1 MLSPTCYRQEKK
13 RHLRIFWKI
22 ILPSHQIINNK
33 PSMKQI
39 YVLIL
44 GFIIFVTYA
53 CNNDLK
59 TIGQDMIDNGNYIG
73 EEVLNVTEIAT
84 IRLDS
89 FTTSRGLYSDKT
101 INKLI
106 IGRLNNEY
114 GSTTTATPCFQV
126 APQYSPNISQTAV
139 LDSLTLEF
147 SYAGNMWGDT
157 LYDVKPQRFYL
168 YQIKELPEINY
179 DDYGYFYNTT
189 KVDLDSIIGTS
200 DFIPKVEN
208 MRWAYFK
215 INDNLAQ
222 NLFAKMQF
230 REDNDIY
237 EINSSS
243 IPFLNFLLY
252 FKGLAIVP
260 DANNDIL
267 MSINALSDSL
277 YLKFHYHSGSTATSF
292 KFPISQREYQYNNFT
307 TDRSGYFK
315 DLENQQQ
322 SVPFNEAG
330 DMAISQ
336 GLSGYMVKMDMPRP
350 TLLPQYSTIVKA
362 QLEIKPEYFKNNDIA
377 YPKQIVVYTSDDLNT
392 VISPLQNGPSS
403 NVIGTL
409 IVNDQST
416 DNTRYIFDIT
426 EYYQSL
432 ASAPPSAEKQQL
444 LLSVPDVSLSYDYMI
459 VREKPVV
466 RVYYANY
473 KQ

>member
-1 MLSPTCYRQEKK
+1 MG
-13 RHLRIFWKI
+13 HLRIFWKI
-22 ILPSHQIINNK
+22 ILPSHQNINKK

-39 YVLIL
+39 YVLVL
-44 GFIIFVTYA
+44 GFILFITYA

-59 TIGQDMIDNGNYIG
+59 TIGQDMIDSGNYIG

-84 IRLDS
+84 VRLDS
-89 FTTSRGLYSDKT
+89 FTTSKGLYSDKT

-106 IGRLNNEY
+106 IGRLSNEY
-114 GSTTTATPCFQV
+114 GGTTTAIPCFQV

-157 LYDVKPQRFYL
+157 LYDVKSQRFYL

-179 DDYGYFYNTT
+179 DDYGYFYNKT

-208 MRWAYFK
+208 ISWAYFK

-222 NLFAKMQF
+222 NLFEKMQF
-230 REDNDIY
+230 KEENDIY
-237 EINSSS
+237 EINPST

-260 DANNDIL
+260 DPDNNVL
-267 MSINALSDSL
+267 MSISALSDSL
-277 YLKFHYHSGSTATSF
+277 YLNFHYHNENSASSF

-307 TDRSGYFK
+307 TERSDRFQ
-315 DLENQQQ
+315 DLINQQKRV
-322 SVPFNEAG
+322 SFDEAG
-330 DMAISQ
+330 DIALAQ

-350 TLLPQYSTIVKA
+350 TLLPQYTTIIKA
-362 QLEIKPEYFKNNDIA
+362 QLEIKPEYFRNNPIA
-377 YPKQIVVYTSDDLNT
+377 YPKQIVVYTSDDQNLIT
-392 VISPLQNGPSS
+392 GTLQNGPSS
-403 NVIGTL
+403 FVTGNL
-409 IVNDQST
+409 IVNDLNT
-416 DNTRYIFDIT
+416 DDTRYIFDIT
-426 EYYQSL
+426 EYYQGL
-432 ASAPPSAEKQQL
+432 ASAPPSAESQQL
-444 LLSVPDVSLSYDYMI
+444 LLSIPDLSLSYDYMI

>member
-1 MLSPTCYRQEKK
+1 MLSPSLYRQEKK
-13 RHLRIFWKI
+13 GHLRIFWKI
-22 ILPSHQIINNK
+22 ILPSHQIINKK

-44 GFIIFVTYA
+44 GFILLVTYA

-59 TIGQDMIDNGNYIG
+59 TIGQDMIDSGNYIG

-84 IRLDS
+84 VCIDS
-89 FTTSRGLYSDKT
+89 FTTSRGLYSDNT

-106 IGRLNNEY
+106 IGRLDNEF
-114 GSTTTATPCFQV
+114 GGTTIATPCFQV

-147 SYAGNMWGDT
+147 SYGGNMWGDT
-157 LYDVKPQRFYL
+157 IYKVKSQRFDL
-168 YQIKELPEINY
+168 YQIKELPEFNY

-189 KVDLDSIIGTS
+189 KVDLDSVIGTS
-200 DFIPKVEN
+200 VFMPTIEN
-208 MRWAYFK
+208 MKWAYFK
-215 INDNLAQ
+215 INDALAQ
-222 NLFAKMQF
+222 NLFKKMQF

-237 EINSSS
+237 EINPSS

-260 DANNDIL
+260 DPENNVL

-277 YLKFHYHSGSTATSF
+277 YLNFHYHNGNSASSF
-292 KFPISQREYQYNNFT
+292 KFPLSQREYQYNNFK
-307 TDRSGYFK
+307 TDRSTRFQGLF
-315 DLENQQQ
+315 DQQQ
-322 SVPFNEAG
+322 SVPFDEAG
-330 DMAISQ
+330 DIALAQ

-350 TLLPQYSTIVKA
+350 TLLPQYTTIIKA
-362 QLEIKPEYFKNNDIA
+362 QLEIKPEYFKNNYIA
-377 YPKQIVVYTSDDLNT
+377 YPKQIVVYTSDDQNT
-392 VISPLQNGPSS
+392 ITGYLQNGANS
-403 NVIGTL
+403 NVTGTL

-416 DNTRYIFDIT
+416 DDTRYIFDIT
-426 EYYQSL
+426 EYYQGL
-432 ASAPPSAEKQQL
+432 ASAPPSAESQQL
-444 LLSVPDVSLSYDYMI
+444 LLSIPDLSLSYDYMI
-459 VREKPVV
+459 VREKPIV